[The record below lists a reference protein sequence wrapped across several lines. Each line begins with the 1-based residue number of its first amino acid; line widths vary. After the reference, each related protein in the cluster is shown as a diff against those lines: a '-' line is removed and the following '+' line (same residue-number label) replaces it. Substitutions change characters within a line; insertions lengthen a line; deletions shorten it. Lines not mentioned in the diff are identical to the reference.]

1 MVFKNELFAN
11 IDTDM
16 VNYKLSR
23 LVKIRHL
30 QCLSEVVT
38 RGSLKGAADHLG
50 LTQPAISRTLKEL
63 EEILGTTLLTRSRA
77 GVELTEAGE
86 VFAHFARMSLAA
98 LDHGL
103 EGVDRSRG
111 GVLKQEVTVG
121 ALPSVA
127 AGLLPKVAEG
137 FRRLAPEAVLR
148 LSDGPHGMLIDLLRS
163 GAVAMVIGRMGDPS
177 VMQGVSFTQL
187 YTEEVVCV
195 VRPGH
200 PCLGAPSL
208 GDLSRWPVIFPPTTA
223 AIRPQVERWLISH
236 GLSEPP
242 QRIETVSGAFA
253 RVHTRDTDAIWMI
266 SHGVVRNEL
275 ADGRLVRL
283 PFDTS
288 LTKGPVGLMM
298 RQDAE
303 PTPVEGLFVKALQA
317 AIVEIGYE
325 LG

>member
-1 MVFKNELFAN
+1 MNTN
-11 IDTDM
+11 M
-16 VNYKLSR
+16 VNYQHAR
-23 LVKIRHL
+23 QVKIRHM
-30 QCLSEVVT
+30 QCLLEVVSC
-38 RGSLKGAADHLG
+38 GSLKGAAERLY

-63 EEILGTTLLTRSRA
+63 EDILGSTLLLRSRA

-103 EGVDRSRG
+103 ESLERTRG
-111 GVLKQEVTVG
+111 GALQQTVTIG

-127 AGLLPKVAEG
+127 AGLLPRVAEG
-137 FRRLAPEAVLR
+137 FQRLAPGAVLH
-148 LSDGPHGMLIDLLRS
+148 LSDGPHGALIDLLRG
-163 GAVAMVIGRMGDPS
+163 GAVSMVIGRLGDPAS
-177 VMQGVSFTQL
+177 MQGVSFTQL

-200 PCLGAPSL
+200 PCLAAPEL
-208 GDLSRWPVIFPPTTA
+208 DDLSRWPVIFPPVSA

-242 QRIETVSGAFA
+242 NRIETVSGAFA
-253 RVHTRDTDAIWMI
+253 RVHARDTDAIWMI

-275 ADGRLVRL
+275 SDGRLIRL

-288 LTKGPVGLMM
+288 LTKGPVGLMQ
-298 RQDAE
+298 RQDADPSPLE
-303 PTPVEGLFVKALQA
+303 SLFVKALHE
-317 AIVEIGYE
+317 AIEVLGYDAS
-325 LG
+325 

>member
-1 MVFKNELFAN
+1 
-11 IDTDM
+11 M
-16 VNYKLSR
+16 VNYNLSR
-23 LVKIRHL
+23 LVKIRHM
-30 QCLSEVVT
+30 QCLLEVVSC
-38 RGSLKGAADHLG
+38 GSLKAAGERLH

-63 EEILGTTLLTRSRA
+63 EAILGTTLLLRSRA

-103 EGVDRSRG
+103 ESIDRTRG
-111 GVLKQEVTVG
+111 GILKQEVKVG

-127 AGLLPKVAEG
+127 AGLMPKVAEG
-137 FRRLAPEAVLR
+137 FQRLAPEAVLR
-148 LSDGPHGMLIDLLRS
+148 LSDGPHGMLIDMLRN
-163 GAVAMVIGRMGDPS
+163 GAVSMVIGRMGDPAS
-177 VMQGVSFTQL
+177 MQGVSFTQL

-195 VRPGH
+195 VRPDH
-200 PCLGAPSL
+200 PCLAAPDL

-223 AIRPQVERWLISH
+223 AIRPQVECWLISH
-236 GLSEPP
+236 GLSEPA

-253 RVHTRDTDAIWMI
+253 RVYTRDTDAIWMI

-275 ADGRLVRL
+275 SDGRLIRL

-288 LTKGPVGLMM
+288 LTKGPVGLMQ

-303 PTPVEGLFVKALQA
+303 PTPLESLFVKALHA
-317 AIVEIGYE
+317 AIVSIGYDVS
-325 LG
+325 

>member
-1 MVFKNELFAN
+1 
-11 IDTDM
+11 M
-16 VNYKLSR
+16 VNYKRSR
-23 LVKIRHL
+23 QVKVRHM
-30 QCLSEVVT
+30 QCLSEVVA
-38 RGSLKGAADHLG
+38 RGSLKGAAEHLG
-50 LTQPAISRTLKEL
+50 LTQPAMSRTLKEL
-63 EEILGTTLLTRSRA
+63 EEILGTTLLLRSRA

-86 VFAHFARMSLAA
+86 VFAHFAAMSLAA

-103 EGVDRSRG
+103 ESVDRTRG
-111 GVLKQEVTVG
+111 GVLRQEVTVG

-148 LSDGPHGMLIDLLRS
+148 LSDGPHGMLVDLLRS
-163 GAVAMVIGRMGDPS
+163 GAVSMVIGRLGDPAS
-177 VMQGVSFTQL
+177 MQGVSFTQL

-200 PCLGAPSL
+200 PCLAAP
-208 GDLSRWPVIFPPTTA
+208 DLSDLGRWPVIFPPTTA

-253 RVHTRDTDAIWMI
+253 RVHARDTDAIWMI

-275 ADGRLVRL
+275 ADGRLIRL

-288 LTKGPVGLMM
+288 LTKGPVGLMQ
-298 RQDAE
+298 RQEAE
-303 PTPVEGLFVKALQA
+303 PTPLERLFVKALQE
-317 AIVEIGYE
+317 AIGALGYDVS
-325 LG
+325 

>member
-1 MVFKNELFAN
+1 
-11 IDTDM
+11 M
-16 VNYKLSR
+16 VNYNLSR
-23 LVKIRHL
+23 LVKIRHM
-30 QCLSEVVT
+30 QCLLEVVSC
-38 RGSLKGAADHLG
+38 GSLKAAGERLH

-63 EEILGTTLLTRSRA
+63 EEILGTTLLLRSRA

-103 EGVDRSRG
+103 ESIDRTRG
-111 GVLKQEVTVG
+111 GILKQEVKVG

-127 AGLLPKVAEG
+127 AGLMPKVAEG
-137 FRRLAPEAVLR
+137 FQAVLR
-148 LSDGPHGMLIDLLRS
+148 LSDGPHGMLIDMLRN
-163 GAVAMVIGRMGDPS
+163 GAVSMVIGRMGDPAS
-177 VMQGVSFTQL
+177 MQGVSFTQL

-195 VRPGH
+195 VRPDD
-200 PCLGAPSL
+200 PCLAAPDL

-223 AIRPQVERWLISH
+223 AIRPQVERWLISY
-236 GLSEPP
+236 GLSEPA

-253 RVHTRDTDAIWMI
+253 RVYTRDTDAIWMI

-275 ADGRLVRL
+275 SDGRLIRL

-288 LTKGPVGLMM
+288 LTKGPVGLMQ

-303 PTPVEGLFVKALQA
+303 PTPLESLFVKALHA
-317 AIVEIGYE
+317 AIVSIGYNVS
-325 LG
+325 

>member
-1 MVFKNELFAN
+1 
-11 IDTDM
+11 M
-16 VNYKLSR
+16 VNYNLSR
-23 LVKIRHL
+23 LVKIRHM
-30 QCLSEVVT
+30 QCLLEVVSC
-38 RGSLKGAADHLG
+38 GSLKAAGERLH

-63 EEILGTTLLTRSRA
+63 EEILGTTLLLRSRA

-103 EGVDRSRG
+103 ESIDRTRG
-111 GVLKQEVTVG
+111 GILKQEVKVG

-127 AGLLPKVAEG
+127 AGLMPKVAEG
-137 FRRLAPEAVLR
+137 FQRLAPEAVLR
-148 LSDGPHGMLIDLLRS
+148 LSDGPHGMLIDMLRN
-163 GAVAMVIGRMGDPS
+163 GAVSMVIGRMGDPAS
-177 VMQGVSFTQL
+177 MQGVSFTQL

-195 VRPGH
+195 VRPDH
-200 PCLGAPSL
+200 PCLAAPDL

-236 GLSEPP
+236 GLSEPA

-253 RVHTRDTDAIWMI
+253 RVYTRDTDAIWMI

-275 ADGRLVRL
+275 SDGRLIRL

-288 LTKGPVGLMM
+288 LTKGPVGLMQ

-303 PTPVEGLFVKALQA
+303 PTPLESLFVKALHA
-317 AIVEIGYE
+317 AIVSIGYDVS
-325 LG
+325 